1 MLIASTRPYLPSE
14 SGRGRRVGRPPA
26 DKRPARP
33 PSVTGVK
40 SIHASMSGTYII
52 FVSGLN
58 EPGIQLLAPFTL
70 GQTIFDCPS
79 PGMICGLMVFLP
91 VTGSIEET
99 MFCRPRSF
107 E

>member
-14 SGRGRRVGRPPA
+14 SARGRRVGRPPA

-40 SIHASMSGTYII
+40 SIQASIRGTYII
-52 FVSGLN
+52 LVSGLN
-58 EPGIQLLAPFTL
+58 EPGIQLLAPSTW
-70 GQTIFDCPS
+70 GQIIFDCPS
-79 PGMICGLMVFLP
+79 PGIVCGLMFFLP